1 MRKYFDVLRNSIL
14 DPTEQNMSSTQ
25 AQRIALLIDT
35 SVTFSSLVIRGVAQY
50 AHEQPAWQILLQPR
64 GVRDHTSVPR
74 HWDVDGVITR
84 VTHRTQAAAL
94 QRLGIPVINVSRS
107 VVPNSHFPQVRIDER
122 ETATLAA
129 THLLER
135 GFRSL
140 AYYSVPNQPNYEDQ
154 MGPSFEEVAVRWGGT
169 CSNFKQWRR
178 QKTSSNVTLAE
189 LESWLHSLP
198 KPVGIL
204 AWDAEHGH
212 FLCEACAS
220 AGLQIP
226 EEVAI
231 VCGEDDELFC
241 KISYPPLSA
250 VDCGPERVGYESAAL
265 LARCLAGKKVE
276 TTPLHISPVSVLS
289 RHSTDVL
296 AMDDRELAQALEY
309 LRQHAYGTLQI
320 SDLLRQVPLSRRA
333 LELRFRK
340 TLGRSPAAEL
350 RRLRVNKAKELLTNT
365 NWAMPKIAAASGFS
379 QTEIMNR
386 IFRRELQ
393 QTPTQ
398 YRRAT
403 RTSKII

>member
-1 MRKYFDVLRNSIL
+1 MPSIQ
-14 DPTEQNMSSTQ
+14 P
-25 AQRIALLIDT
+25 QRIALLIDT

-50 AHEQPAWQILLQPR
+50 AHEQPAWQFLLQPR
-64 GVRDHTSVPR
+64 GVREHSSVPR

-84 VTHRTQAAAL
+84 VTHRTQAVAL
-94 QRLGIPVINVSRS
+94 QRLGIPVVNVSRS
-107 VVPNSHFPQVRIDER
+107 VVPDFHFPQVVSNER
-122 ETATLAA
+122 ASARFAA
-129 THLLER
+129 THLIER

-140 AYYSVPNQPNYEDQ
+140 AYYSVPSQPNYEDQ
-154 MGPSFEEVAVRWGGT
+154 MGPSFEEVALQNGVL
-169 CSNFKQWRR
+169 CSRFKQWRR
-178 QKTSSNVTLAE
+178 KKSNQNVTLKE
-189 LESWLHSLP
+189 LGVWLKMLP

-212 FLCEACAS
+212 FLCEACSS
-220 AGLQIP
+220 AGLRIP

-241 KISYPPLSA
+241 QISYPPLSA
-250 VDCGPERVGYESAAL
+250 VNCGPERVGYESAAL
-265 LARCLAGKKVE
+265 LARCLAKKKAP
-276 TTPLHISPVSVLS
+276 TSPIYIEPVGMVP

-309 LRQHAYGTLQI
+309 LRKNAFGPIQI
-320 SDLLRQVPLSRRA
+320 SDVLRRVPLSRRA
-333 LELRFRK
+333 LELRFRQ

-365 NWAMPKIAAASGFS
+365 NWSMPKIAAASGFS
-379 QTEIMNR
+379 QAEIMNR

-398 YRRAT
+398 YRRAS
-403 RTSKII
+403 RVGKA

>member
-1 MRKYFDVLRNSIL
+1 
-14 DPTEQNMSSTQ
+14 MSSTQ
-25 AQRIALLIDT
+25 TQRIALLIDT

-94 QRLGIPVINVSRS
+94 QRLEIPVINVSRS
-107 VVPNSHFPQVRIDER
+107 VVPDYDFPQVRIDER
-122 ETATLAA
+122 ETAALAA

-140 AYYSVPNQPNYEDQ
+140 AYYCVPNQPNYDDQ
-154 MGPSFEEVAVRWGGT
+154 MGPSFKEVAVRRGGVF
-169 CSNFKQWRR
+169 SNFKQCRR
-178 QKTSSNVTLAE
+178 KKTSSNVTLAE
-189 LESWLHSLP
+189 LEAWLHTLP

-231 VCGEDDELFC
+231 ICGEDDELFC
-241 KISYPPLSA
+241 QISYPPLSA

-265 LARCLAGKKVE
+265 LSRCLAGETVE
-276 TTPLHISPVSVLS
+276 TTPIHISPVSVLS

-296 AMDDRELAQALEY
+296 AMDDRELARALEY
-309 LRQHAYGTLQI
+309 LRNHAYESLQI
-320 SDLLRQVPLSRRA
+320 SDVLRQVPLSRRA

-350 RRLRVNKAKELLTNT
+350 RRLRFNKAKSLLTNT
-365 NWAMPKIAAASGFS
+365 NWPMPKIAAASGFS

-398 YRRAT
+398 FRRAT
-403 RTSKII
+403 RISKII

>member
-1 MRKYFDVLRNSIL
+1 MRKYFDVLRNPFHQPDESRMPSI
-14 DPTEQNMSSTQ
+14 E
-25 AQRIALLIDT
+25 AKRIALLIDT

-50 AHEQPAWQILLQPR
+50 AHEQPAWQLLLQPR

-107 VVPNSHFPQVRIDER
+107 VVPGYDFPQVCIDEL
-122 ETATLAA
+122 ETATMAA

-140 AYYSVPNQPNYEDQ
+140 AYYCVPNQPNYEDQ
-154 MGPSFEEVAVRWGGT
+154 MGPRFEEVVLQREGT
-169 CSNFKQWRR
+169 FSNFKQWRR
-178 QKTSSNVTLAE
+178 KKSGSNVTLAE
-189 LESWLHSLP
+189 LESWLHTLP

-212 FLCEACAS
+212 LLCEACAS

-226 EEVAI
+226 EDVAI
-231 VCGEDDELFC
+231 ICGEDDELFC
-241 KISYPPLSA
+241 RISYPPLSA

-265 LARCLAGKKVE
+265 LARCLAGDIE
-276 TTPLHISPVSVLS
+276 QNTPIQISPVNVLS

-309 LRQHAYGTLQI
+309 LRQHAFGSLQI

-340 TLGRSPAAEL
+340 ILGRSPAAEL
-350 RRLRVNKAKELLTNT
+350 RRLRINRAKDLLANT
-365 NWAMPKIAAASGFS
+365 NWPMPKIAAASGFS

-398 YRRAT
+398 YRRST
-403 RTSKII
+403 RTSKMI